1 LKSYR
6 STRDLRAEIQR
17 VLAQNRPD
25 FHHSPLD
32 QVIELLIRGRHYSWV
47 GIYLIGGEDSR
58 QQLLGSRGN
67 EHPHQIAAPAT
78 RSKILISIKLAGRD
92 LGVLA
97 VESDSENTF
106 GSEDRVLLENVA
118 DLLARFLTGSGKY
131 IARKA
136 RQAASTTTK
145 PQARAP
151 QSASPPS
158 RSAAVGE
165 K

>member
-6 STRDLRAEIQR
+6 PTRALLTEIEG
-17 VLAQNRPD
+17 VLANNQPD
-25 FHHSPLD
+25 FHCSPLD
-32 QVIELLIRGRHYSWV
+32 QIIELLTWGRYYSWV
-47 GIYLIGGEDSR
+47 GIYLIGGTDSQ
-58 QQLLGSRGN
+58 QQLLGSSGD

-78 RSKILISIKLAGRD
+78 RSKILVSIRLAGRD

-97 VESDSENTF
+97 VESDHENAF
-106 GSEDRVLLENVA
+106 GSEDRVLLEQVA
-118 DLLARFLTGSGKY
+118 YQLARFLTSRGKY

-136 RQAASTTTK
+136 RQNAVSAK
-145 PQARAP
+145 PQAHAP
-151 QSASPPS
+151 QSASPPR

>member
-1 LKSYR
+1 MKSYR
-6 STRDLRAEIQR
+6 PTRALLAEIER

-25 FHHSPLD
+25 FHRSPLD
-32 QVIELLIRGRHYSWV
+32 QVIELLTSGRHYSWV
-47 GIYLIGGEDSR
+47 GIFVIAGEDAR
-58 QQLLGSRGN
+58 QQLLGAGGD

-78 RSKILISIKLAGRD
+78 RSKILVSIKLAGRD

-97 VESDSENTF
+97 VESDHENAF
-106 GSEDRVLLENVA
+106 GSEDRVLLEQVA
-118 DLLARFLTGSGKY
+118 YQLARFLTGPGKY

-136 RQAASTTTK
+136 RQNAVSAR
-145 PQARAP
+145 PQAHAP
-151 QSASPPS
+151 QSASPPK

>member
-1 LKSYR
+1 MKSYR
-6 STRDLRAEIQR
+6 PTRALLAEIEH
-17 VLAQNRPD
+17 VLAHNQPD
-25 FHHSPLD
+25 FHRSPLD
-32 QVIELLIRGRHYSWV
+32 RVIELLTCGRHYGWV
-47 GIYLIGGEDSR
+47 GIYLISGEDSR
-58 QQLLGSRGN
+58 QQLLGPGGV

-78 RSKILISIKLAGRD
+78 RSKILVSIKLAGRD

-97 VESDSENTF
+97 VESDHENAF
-106 GSEDRVLLENVA
+106 GSEDRVLLEQVA

-136 RQAASTTTK
+136 RQATMSTK
-145 PQARAP
+145 PQAQAA
-151 QSASPPS
+151 QSASPPR